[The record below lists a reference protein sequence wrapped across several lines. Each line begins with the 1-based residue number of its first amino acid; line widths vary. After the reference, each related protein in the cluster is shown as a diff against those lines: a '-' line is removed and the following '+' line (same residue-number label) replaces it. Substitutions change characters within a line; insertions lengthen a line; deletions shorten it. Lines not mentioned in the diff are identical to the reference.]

1 MERAESL
8 ERAVSIERAVYIRE
22 SIARGTSYAQP
33 VIDDRLPV
41 IVATGQVLERDE
53 IVAPMEL
60 MGRAGDLAFADAPRL
75 RDRVQHVSVVNVLSG
90 VGPAPATELSDR
102 LGLDP
107 ERKETTAVGG
117 NTPQWLVSRLAD
129 AIWSG
134 ELDVALIAGGEA
146 QRSARVG
153 SADEKRARWSLDYPG
168 GDTDQADPVV
178 GEERLG
184 FGHAESGAGLLAPVH
199 VYPLFE
205 SAIAHRTGRTFSE
218 QRDFLGGLLAPFTK
232 VASGHRCAW
241 FPVVRS
247 PAEISEPSPENRLVC
262 EPYPKLMCAFLG
274 VDQAATVLICSYGA
288 AKSAGVA
295 DSSIFCWSGADA
307 HEVWFPSARP
317 DLGRSPGLLCA
328 GNAALQGASVGIDD
342 IALLDF
348 YSCFPCVVEM
358 ACDAFGVALDDPRG
372 LTVTGGLP
380 YFGGPGN
387 SYTLHAIATMVE
399 LLRSAN
405 GSTDG
410 SANAAAE
417 SGGSGSG
424 NAEIGLVS
432 GIGWYATKHSVGVY
446 GSSPA
451 PFGWRRGPT
460 DSGQAEIDAAAL
472 PVVPGLPEGGV
483 LATVDASTIAYDG
496 SGLVTGAP
504 LIATLDDGRR
514 VCARA
519 SESVALAELHG
530 GNLAG
535 ERVLVSG
542 SPPRYT
548 LT

>member
-1 MERAESL
+1 
-8 ERAVSIERAVYIRE
+8 
-22 SIARGTSYAQP
+22 
-33 VIDDRLPV
+33 
-41 IVATGQVLERDE
+41 
-53 IVAPMEL
+53 
-60 MGRAGDLAFADAPRL
+60 
-75 RDRVQHVSVVNVLSG
+75 
-90 VGPAPATELSDR
+90 
-102 LGLDP
+102 
-107 ERKETTAVGG
+107 
-117 NTPQWLVSRLAD
+117 
-129 AIWSG
+129 
-134 ELDVALIAGGEA
+134 
-146 QRSARVG
+146 
-153 SADEKRARWSLDYPG
+153 
-168 GDTDQADPVV
+168 VV

-184 FGHAESGAGLLAPVH
+184 FGDAETGAGLLAPVH

-205 SAIAHRTGRTFSE
+205 SAIAHRTGRTFAE
-218 QRDFLGGLLAPFTK
+218 QREFLGGLLAPFTK

-247 PAEISEPSPENRLVC
+247 ADQISEPSSENRLVC

-288 AKSAGVA
+288 AKAAGVA

-307 HEVWFPSARP
+307 REVWFPSARP

-328 GNAALQGASVGIDD
+328 RNAALQAASVGIDD
-342 IALLDF
+342 MALMDF

-387 SYTLHAIATMVE
+387 SYTLHAIATMAE
-399 LLRSAN
+399 LLRS
-405 GSTDG
+405 GDG
-410 SANAAAE
+410 SANASA
-417 SGGSGSG
+417 GRGGNGSGP
-424 NAEIGLVS
+424 ADIGLVS

-451 PFGWRRGPT
+451 PFGWRRGLT
-460 DSGQAEIDAAAL
+460 DSGQAQIDGTAL
-472 PVVPGLPEGGV
+472 PVVSGVPEEGV

-496 SGLVTGAP
+496 SGHVTGAP
-504 LIATLDDGRR
+504 LIATLEDGRR

-519 SESVALAELHG
+519 SESVALAELDG
-530 GNLAG
+530 RNLAG
-535 ERVLVSG
+535 QRVLVSG